1 MMQRSSSN
9 FFLIAALSAAVAIA
23 NAQSLESPRPQTNM
37 TWTYD
42 QITTSNWH
50 GELSVKLT
58 KIPAGSTVYLRRGAR
73 PTLTQFDHV
82 FTKVKEGSTIRVT
95 NKSVPALQTST
106 YHIGVYHSRVT
117 PAKFTK
123 QVSIV
128 KSEFD
133 GKGAIPFTG
142 GTTFRIW
149 APNASGAN
157 VAGQFNNWS
166 TTQATMVSEPGGW
179 WSLDLRNAL
188 AGQQYKFVLKNGTN
202 TLWRNDPWARSL
214 TNSVGNSVIV
224 DHKAFV
230 WTNNNFATPSW
241 NDAVIYQM
249 HIGTYNDTPGGV
261 PGTFSSAILKLD
273 HLQDLGVN
281 VIKLLPV
288 QEFPGDYSWGY
299 NPSHQFAVES
309 AYGGPANLKRF
320 VNEANAR
327 GIAVLLDVVHN
338 HYGPSDLGI
347 WQFDGWSQNGRGG
360 IFFYN
365 DDRAITPWGDT
376 RPDFGRGEVR
386 QFIRDN
392 QMEWANEY
400 RVSGFRWDSTLNIRR
415 TNWGDNP
422 DGWSLLQYLNN
433 ELKASQPWKIN
444 IAEDLQNDSWITRP
458 TSQGGAGF
466 DAQWSN
472 YVHNIRSQITGGDD
486 NARSMSNVR
495 AQLLENFN
503 GNPMQRVIYTES
515 HDENANGKQRVT
527 STIDPA
533 DPDSLWAQ
541 KRSTLGAAITLTA
554 PGMPMIFQGQE
565 FLEDGW
571 FADTDPIDWT
581 KNTTYAG
588 IKALYRDLIRL
599 RRNLNGS
606 SNGLRGNNI
615 NVHHMNESN
624 KVIAY
629 HRWMNGGTNDDVV
642 VIANFRNT
650 TYNNYRIGLP
660 RAGGW
665 NVLFNSD
672 WNGYSSLFGNISNF
686 NLNTT
691 APAQD
696 GMAQS
701 GTVNLAPYSVVI
713 LGKS

>member
-230 WTNNNFATPSW
+230 WTNNNFATPTW

-338 HYGPSDLGI
+338 HYGPSDLGHV
-347 WQFDGWSQNGRGG
+347 
-360 IFFYN
+360 
-365 DDRAITPWGDT
+365 AI
-376 RPDFGRGEVR
+376 
-386 QFIRDN
+386 
-392 QMEWANEY
+392 
-400 RVSGFRWDSTLNIRR
+400 
-415 TNWGDNP
+415 
-422 DGWSLLQYLNN
+422 
-433 ELKASQPWKIN
+433 
-444 IAEDLQNDSWITRP
+444 
-458 TSQGGAGF
+458 
-466 DAQWSN
+466 
-472 YVHNIRSQITGGDD
+472 
-486 NARSMSNVR
+486 
-495 AQLLENFN
+495 
-503 GNPMQRVIYTES
+503 
-515 HDENANGKQRVT
+515 
-527 STIDPA
+527 
-533 DPDSLWAQ
+533 
-541 KRSTLGAAITLTA
+541 
-554 PGMPMIFQGQE
+554 
-565 FLEDGW
+565 
-571 FADTDPIDWT
+571 
-581 KNTTYAG
+581 
-588 IKALYRDLIRL
+588 
-599 RRNLNGS
+599 
-606 SNGLRGNNI
+606 
-615 NVHHMNESN
+615 
-624 KVIAY
+624 
-629 HRWMNGGTNDDVV
+629 
-642 VIANFRNT
+642 
-650 TYNNYRIGLP
+650 
-660 RAGGW
+660 
-665 NVLFNSD
+665 
-672 WNGYSSLFGNISNF
+672 
-686 NLNTT
+686 
-691 APAQD
+691 
-696 GMAQS
+696 
-701 GTVNLAPYSVVI
+701 
-713 LGKS
+713 